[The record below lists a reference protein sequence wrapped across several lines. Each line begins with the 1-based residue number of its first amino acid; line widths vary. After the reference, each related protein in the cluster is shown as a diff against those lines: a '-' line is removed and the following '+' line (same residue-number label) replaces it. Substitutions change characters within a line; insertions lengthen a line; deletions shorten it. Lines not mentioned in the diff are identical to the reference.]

1 MQGSAP
7 LTGAGARGRL
17 ISMLQ
22 RLQRHAAPIALLGIA
37 VGLWLSP
44 VLSRLHEVVPG
55 TGPGDNLTFVWNLWW
70 MRVAVRDAHYSFLQ
84 CPLIF
89 YPFGV
94 NLALHTHT
102 ALPAFVAAVLAPHAS
117 LLATQNVSIALNL
130 FLNCAVAYAL
140 AYSIVRHVGGA
151 MVAAIVFGWSPYV
164 SAHLMG
170 HFNLVAAWVL
180 PLITLLALRA
190 FDGNRAARW
199 FLGGSLAVAVY
210 MDYYYAVY
218 GVLLVVL
225 IASTPACSC
234 ALDERPR
241 PFRWQRAVAVA
252 LISVLAIDVLAIA
265 LILATGGMVIR
276 LGPTTVSV
284 LSVRNPA
291 SAGWLVLGLLAAV
304 WWIPRI
310 HLTLDFTRLGR
321 HVRAALIPAAVLI
334 VAAMPLLLST
344 FQLWRAGDYVSQR
357 YYWRSA
363 PRGIDVATLLL
374 GNPYGVLMGK
384 STIAAYQRLGIDPIE
399 QVGWI
404 GPGVLVLGVIGALRQ
419 RHRAETK
426 AVLLFTLFFVVW
438 SLGPFLMA
446 FARNTALIL
455 PATLVRF
462 LPLVSNARMPG
473 RAFVVVY
480 MGAAVLSGLGFAWLA
495 RSTNPR
501 YRTAALALGALVA
514 ADYLPAAP
522 LAYAPGHP
530 APYDVIEHGGP
541 AGAVLELPLG
551 LRDGLG
557 ETGHLDTRVLYYQ
570 SFHERPI
577 LGGFVARLAPSV
589 LARYRELPVV
599 GALLQLSG
607 GASLAD
613 VSPEADRKRAR
624 PALAELGV
632 RYVVVDLQTAS
643 PDLIA
648 YVQAVLPLRLVARDQ
663 ERAIYELT
671 R

>member
-1 MQGSAP
+1 M
-7 LTGAGARGRL
+7 R
-17 ISMLQ
+17 Q
-22 RLQRHAAPIALLGIA
+22 RLQRHAGPTALLGITVA
-37 VGLWLSP
+37 LWLWP

-55 TGPGDNLTFVWNLWW
+55 AGPGDNLTFVWNLWW
-70 MRVAVRDAHYSFLQ
+70 MRVAVRDVQYTFLQ
-84 CPLIF
+84 CPVIF

-102 ALPAFVAAVLAPHAS
+102 ALPALLAAVLAPSAS
-117 LLATQNVSIALNL
+117 LLAIENLSIALHL

-140 AYSIVRHVGGA
+140 AYSIVRHIGGA
-151 MVAAIVFGWSPYV
+151 MIAAVVFGWSPYI

-180 PLITLLALRA
+180 PLITLLALRM
-190 FDGNRAARW
+190 FDGTRAARW
-199 FLGGSLAVAVY
+199 WLGGSLALAVY
-210 MDYYYAVY
+210 VDYYYAVY
-218 GVLLVVL
+218 GVLLVAL
-225 IASTPACSC
+225 MPLALACSC
-234 ALDERPR
+234 ALDQQPR
-241 PFRWQRAVAVA
+241 PFDWQRRVAVV
-252 LISVLAIDVLAIA
+252 LISVLALDLLAIA
-265 LILATGGMVIR
+265 IILAIGGTVLR
-276 LGPTTVSV
+276 LGPATISV

-310 HLTLDFTRLGR
+310 RLTPDFTRLRR
-321 HVRAALIPAAVLI
+321 HVRATVIPAVVLI

-374 GNPYGVLMGK
+374 GNPYGVLTGK
-384 STIAAYQRLGIDPIE
+384 STAAAYQWLGIDPIE

-404 GPGVLVLGVIGALRQ
+404 GPGVLVLCAIGALRQ
-419 RHRAETK
+419 RQRAETK
-426 AVLLFTLFFVVW
+426 AVRLFSLFFLVW

-455 PATLVRF
+455 PATVVRF
-462 LPLVSNARMPG
+462 LPLISNARIPG

-480 MGAAVLSGLGFAWLA
+480 LGAAILSAWGFAFLA
-495 RSTNPR
+495 RSTSAR
-501 YRTAALALGALVA
+501 HRAAALALAALVV

-522 LAYAPGHP
+522 PTYAPGHP
-530 APYDVIEHGGP
+530 TAYDAIEHGGAP
-541 AGAVLELPLG
+541 GAVLELPLG

-557 ETGHLDTRVLYYQ
+557 ETGHFDTRVLYYQ

-589 LARYRELPVV
+589 RDRYRELPVV
-599 GALLQLSG
+599 GALLRLSG
-607 GASLAD
+607 GGSLAD
-613 VSPEADRKRAR
+613 ESSEEDRKRAG
-624 PALAELGV
+624 PALAGLGV
-632 RYVVVDLQTAS
+632 RYVVVNLQSAP
-643 PDLIA
+643 PDLLS
-648 YVQAVLPLRLVARDQ
+648 YVQAVLPLRLLARDQ
-663 ERAIYELT
+663 ERSVYEVT